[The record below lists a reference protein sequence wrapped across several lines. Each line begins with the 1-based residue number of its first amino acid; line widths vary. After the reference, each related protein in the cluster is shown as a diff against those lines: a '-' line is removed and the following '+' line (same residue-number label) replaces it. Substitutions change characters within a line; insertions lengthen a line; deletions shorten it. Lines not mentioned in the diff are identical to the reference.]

1 MASQPYLERLLDRK
15 VAELF
20 RELPALLLLG
30 PRAAG
35 KTTTAS
41 RHAAEIV
48 RLDRAAE
55 AAAFLAD
62 PDAALRSHEEPLLL
76 DEWQAAPGVLGAVK
90 RAVDQDPHPGRFL
103 LTGSARADLE
113 AETWPGTG
121 RLVRLKLYGVTVR
134 EHVGRATIG
143 ETFLDRLA
151 RADIGLFGIP
161 VPIPDLRGYIDL
173 ALQSGFPEALLRLTG
188 TARQA
193 WLESYL
199 DQLLTRDVQELSGRR
214 DPERLRRYFEA
225 LALNSAGLPEDQ
237 TLYTAAGIDH
247 RTATQYERLLEN
259 LFVLD
264 VVPAWMTSRLK
275 RLIKT
280 PKRYLVDPAL
290 MSAALRLD
298 ARAIM
303 RDGDLLG
310 RVFDTFVA
318 AQLRPELEVSTT
330 RLRLYHLREK
340 NGRREVDIVG
350 ETGTGVMGIEVKVTA
365 APNTSDAAHLIS
377 LRDELGKTFLAG
389 AVLHTGPGLFVL
401 SERIFAVP
409 IAALWG

>member
-1 MASQPYLERLLDRK
+1 
-15 VAELF
+15 
-20 RELPALLLLG
+20 
-30 PRAAG
+30 
-35 KTTTAS
+35 
-41 RHAAEIV
+41 
-48 RLDRAAE
+48 
-55 AAAFLAD
+55 
-62 PDAALRSHEEPLLL
+62 
-76 DEWQAAPGVLGAVK
+76 
-90 RAVDQDPHPGRFL
+90 
-103 LTGSARADLE
+103 
-113 AETWPGTG
+113 
-121 RLVRLKLYGVTVR
+121 
-134 EHVGRATIG
+134 
-143 ETFLDRLA
+143 
-151 RADIGLFGIP
+151 
-161 VPIPDLRGYIDL
+161 
-173 ALQSGFPEALLRLTG
+173 
-188 TARQA
+188 
-193 WLESYL
+193 
-199 DQLLTRDVQELSGRR
+199 VQELSGRR

-264 VVPAWMTSRLK
+264 VVPAWMTNRLK
-275 RLIKT
+275 RLVKT

-330 RLRLYHLREK
+330 RVRLYHLREK

-350 ETGTGVMGIEVKVTA
+350 ETGTGVMGIEVKATA
-365 APNTSDAAHLIS
+365 APNSGDAAHLIS